1 MKKLTLFNIELKCDI
16 NQYNG
21 HVAAENASEAEEMAR
36 EMVLADH
43 LVWWAQEEK
52 SIRASR
58 MIDEGGEMASEEH
71 LDEILQKQMEEL
83 ENMRLTTLIEVGEVI
98 V

>member
-36 EMVLADH
+36 EMVLFDH
-43 LVWWAQEEK
+43 LAWWAQEERNIK
-52 SIRASR
+52 
-58 MIDEGGEMASEEH
+58 IDEMSIEGKTPSEED
-71 LDEILQKQMEEL
+71 LDKILKGQMEAL
-83 ENMRLTTLIEVGEVI
+83 EDMRLTMLVELGEVI
-98 V
+98 I